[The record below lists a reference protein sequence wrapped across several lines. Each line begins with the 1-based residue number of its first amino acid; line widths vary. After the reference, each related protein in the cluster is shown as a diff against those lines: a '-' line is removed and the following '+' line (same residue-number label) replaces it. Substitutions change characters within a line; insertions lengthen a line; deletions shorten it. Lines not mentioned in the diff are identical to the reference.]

1 MRTAD
6 TATIQPAANRP
17 APAQWQDVLGELD
30 RLGRSHLLAYSL
42 ACGELLLRHFWNGD
56 ALAYSSKD
64 RTKQQSFASFTIECA
79 DLLAELGLTA
89 DQLRRCIR
97 AHLVWR
103 GLPPTTRQQLQLAHL
118 GELARCP
125 DPTARARLALAAVE
139 EQWTRQQLRDAVTAY
154 KAGAW
159 YDAEP
164 DVEGLQLPPAVEPVQ
179 RAPSVSR
186 WLSRTERLVPE
197 LAGWA
202 QTARSLPAGQLGEA
216 EKQRLLAA
224 LGELER
230 EVAGVRLVLGN

>member
-1 MRTAD
+1 MTTAD
-6 TATIQPAANRP
+6 TTPVQPAANP
-17 APAQWQDVLGELD
+17 VASGQWQDLLGELD

-56 ALAYSSKD
+56 AVAYTSKD

-79 DLLAELGLTA
+79 DLLAELGLSA

-103 GLPPTTRQQLQLAHL
+103 GLPATTRQRLQLAHL

-125 DPTARARLALAAVE
+125 DPTARARLALLAAD

-154 KAGAW
+154 KSGAW

-164 DVEGLQLPPAVEPVQ
+164 DVEGLQLPPAPEPVQ

-216 EKQRLLAA
+216 ERQRMLAA

-230 EVAGVRLVLGN
+230 EVAGVRLVLGA